1 MTLLPSLADGSVRR
15 TRRWLA
21 LLAVLTG
28 LLVTLPSCAPGSNGV
43 EKESGRQIIEAAGA
57 ALRTAH
63 SFEIQASSTVAA
75 SPASITFEIE
85 GPHLGGG
92 SFTSAAVAFQ
102 AEELGGV
109 DYFRSKTLWSQVGGA
124 SLQADLGD
132 RWVFIAASSATAAQ
146 LTLAFGELTSA
157 SSLAS
162 EITKADKAA
171 VRGKADAVT
180 GQPAV
185 AVHESPTDTI
195 YVATTG
201 KPYPLRWVQST
212 AGVVT
217 FSHFGKRFHLKAPRK
232 PLNLAAILGR

>member
-1 MTLLPSLADGSVRR
+1 MTLLPSLAGGPHSR

-21 LLAVLTG
+21 LVAALTG
-28 LLVTLPSCAPGSNGV
+28 LLLTLSSCAPGSNGV
-43 EKESGRQIIEAAGA
+43 EKESGREIIQAAGA
-57 ALRTAH
+57 ALRSAH
-63 SFEIQASSTVAA
+63 SFEIHATSTVAA

-85 GPHLGGG
+85 GPHSGGG
-92 SFTSAAVAFQ
+92 SFTSAAVAFE

-157 SSLAS
+157 ANLANAL
-162 EITKADKAA
+162 TKTDTTA
-171 VRGKADAVT
+171 VRGKSDAVT

-185 AVHESPTDTI
+185 AVRESPTNTI

-217 FSHFGKRFHLKAPRK
+217 FSHFGKHFHLKAPRK
-232 PLNLAAILGR
+232 PLNLAALLGR